1 MLGLGPRE
9 TAAVG
14 ALAIHLV
21 VMFLIAEVKRPERDV
36 VVDMSMEDVD
46 IPEPAEKPPEPET
59 LPEPEK
65 APEPEPAPPE
75 EKAPPPA
82 PAKEKAPAPEPKA
95 AAEPPPAA
103 PGPTGEPAPGWAV
116 DTPNAD
122 QPYQIGDVPV
132 GQARAPT
139 GRGRGGTGG
148 GTGTGGGG
156 EEPAATGGDGT
167 VSVAAIKTMPQ
178 PIGDT
183 DFVDATRDYPTDARR
198 LGVEGQVKVRLKV
211 DATGKVAARSLVTR
225 LGHGLDELALK
236 LATRLRFKP
245 AIDTSDRPVPATVV
259 WTFTFTLPR

>member
-1 MLGLGPRE
+1 
-9 TAAVG
+9 
-14 ALAIHLV
+14 
-21 VMFLIAEVKRPERDV
+21 
-36 VVDMSMEDVD
+36 MSMEDVD
-46 IPEPAEKPPEPET
+46 IPEPAETPPEPET
-59 LPEPEK
+59 LPQPEK

-75 EKAPPPA
+75 EKPPPPA

-183 DFVDATRDYPTDARR
+183 DFVDATRDYPSDARR